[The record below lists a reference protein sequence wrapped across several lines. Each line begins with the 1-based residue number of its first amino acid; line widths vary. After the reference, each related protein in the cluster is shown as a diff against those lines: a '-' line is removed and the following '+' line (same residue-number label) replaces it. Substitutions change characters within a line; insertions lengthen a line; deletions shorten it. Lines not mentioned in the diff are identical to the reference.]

1 MAVVVYVL
9 CMLTS
14 ALCALLLLR
23 EHRRSG
29 MPLLFWSGLSFVC
42 WAINNLLVF
51 SDLVLFPSVELALFR
66 TLAAFAAVAFLLYG
80 LVWDAA

>member
-14 ALCALLLLR
+14 ALCAALLLR

-42 WAINNLLVF
+42 WATNNLLVF
-51 SDLVLFPSVELALFR
+51 SDLVLFPRLDLAVLR
-66 TLAAFAAVAFLLYG
+66 TAVALIAVALLLYG

>member
-1 MAVVVYVL
+1 MAIVVYVL

-14 ALCALLLLR
+14 ALCAVLLLR

-42 WAINNLLVF
+42 WAANNLLVF
-51 SDLVLFPSVELALFR
+51 ADLVLFPTFELALFR
-66 TLAAFAAVAFLLYG
+66 TTAAFVAVAFQLYG
-80 LVWDAA
+80 LVWDAS

>member
-29 MPLLFWSGLSFVC
+29 MPLLFWSGLSFAFWTV
-42 WAINNLLVF
+42 NNLLVF
-51 SDLVLFPSVELALFR
+51 SDLVLFASVDLALYR
-66 TLAAFAAVAFLLYG
+66 TSAALIAISALLYG

>member
-1 MAVVVYVL
+1 MAIVVYAL

-14 ALCALLLLR
+14 ALCAALLLR

-51 SDLVLFPSVELALFR
+51 ADLVLFPTVELAVFR
-66 TLAAFAAVAFLLYG
+66 TIAAVVAVGFQLYG
-80 LVWDAA
+80 LIWEGV

>member
-14 ALCALLLLR
+14 ALCAVLLLR

-29 MPLLFWSGLSFVC
+29 MPLLFWSGLSFVG
-42 WAINNLLVF
+42 WAVNNLLVF
-51 SDLVLFPSVELALFR
+51 SDLVLFPMVDLALYR
-66 TLAAFAAVAFLLYG
+66 TVAAFVAVAFLLYG